1 MKRYYQAF
9 LLFLIFLFSTGI
21 NAQEVLL
28 DLETNPQIFVKT
40 NSLHQKTTGAVKLPF
55 FDDFANYWVYP
66 NADFWQDDNVFVNVS
81 YGYQSKTIGVASL
94 DALNAKG
101 NIYSQASSNNFA
113 ADSLTSLPI
122 RLDSLL
128 DGSMQSIS
136 AADSIY
142 LSFCFQPGGMG
153 DQPETDDSLVLEFY
167 APSQDKWYHIWS
179 SPGMSLFSVDTMYGS
194 SFPEVFIP
202 IIDTMFLQKG
212 FQFRFRNYASISN
225 NNYPSWAGN
234 VDHWNIDYVY
244 LDIDRSKNDT
254 VFEDVAFNDWK
265 STLLKN
271 YYAMPWNQYQANAA
285 YEMADMVE
293 LAYTNYSNTLINL
306 TKYTRIYE
314 LSPGGSSPYN
324 PALTAANVNPLSS
337 NSFSINP
344 LPYSFSSSVTENAEF
359 EVIFAINT
367 NTISDLSRK
376 NDTVKFY
383 QRFYNYYA
391 YDDGTAESGYGVNG
405 TNAKLAY
412 QFTLNTPDT
421 LRAIDMFFNQT
432 QNNASQ
438 QFFYLSIWDDNS
450 GQPGNLIYEQS
461 GVRPEYE
468 DGLNQFHT
476 YVLDDAI
483 PLSGTFYIGYRK
495 TNNDFLHLGYDKNTD
510 KKDKI
515 FFNPDGNWYHS
526 MYDGALMI
534 RPILGDKNY
543 PHLSIEEEEPKVS
556 IYPNP
561 ANNFITIDVDK
572 QAQIILYNANGEKI
586 FEQEIFN
593 STRLDVSSF
602 SSGLY
607 YVQIIQ
613 DKGVNLQKLIINK

>member
-9 LLFLIFLFSTGI
+9 LLFFIFLFSIGI

-28 DLETNPQIFVKT
+28 DLETNPHIYGKT
-40 NSLHQKTTGAVKLPF
+40 NNFHQKTTTAVKLPF
-55 FDDFANYWVYP
+55 FDDFANYWNYP
-66 NADFWQDDNVFVNVS
+66 NPDLWQDDAVFINVS
-81 YGYQSKTIGVASL
+81 YGYKPKTIGVATF

-101 NIYSQASSNNFA
+101 NIYAHASSNNFA

-136 AADSIY
+136 AADSVY
-142 LSFCFQPGGMG
+142 FSFCFQPGGMG

-194 SFPEVFIP
+194 FFPEIFIP
-202 IIDTMFLQKG
+202 IVDSMFLQKG

-244 LDIDRSKNDT
+244 LDINRSKNDT
-254 VFEDVAFNDWK
+254 IFEDVAFNDWK

-271 YYAMPWNQYQANAA
+271 YYAMPWNQYLANAA
-285 YEMADMVE
+285 FEMTDMVE
-293 LAYTNYSNTLINL
+293 IGYTNYSNTTINL
-306 TKYTRIYE
+306 TKYTKIYE
-314 LSPGGSSPYN
+314 LSQGGSSPYN
-324 PALTAANVNPLSS
+324 PALTASNVNPLSS
-337 NSFSINP
+337 NTFTINP

-376 NDTVKFY
+376 NDSIKFY

-405 TNAKLAY
+405 NSAKLAY

-468 DGLNQFHT
+468 EGLNQFHT

-510 KKDKI
+510 KKDKV

-526 MYDGALMI
+526 MYEGALMI

-543 PHLSIEEEEPKVS
+543 PHLSIEEEKTEVS

-561 ANNFITIDVDK
+561 AKNHITIDVDK
-572 QAQIILYNANGEKI
+572 QANIILYNVNGAKI
-586 FEQEIFN
+586 LEQEIFN
-593 STRLDVSSF
+593 STKLNLSSF

-607 YVQIIQ
+607 YVQTIQ
-613 DKGVNLQKLIINK
+613 DDGINVQKIIINK